1 MQSISEKISLFH
13 PHRSFFL
20 SSLSVSAFVLPR
32 FHLMLSG
39 DFLFQQTHLSALSS
53 LLFRDLFSLPAALA
67 VLMFLLAGSQNIFP
81 LNMYNTHGSFFM
93 LFLHHIWRH
102 EIHHFGAGDRSA
114 RASLYATAWH
124 TMHYGVTCISPWT
137 KAQTPDARP
146 RAPYFGLAPGRGLG
160 HPILGGVNRFLDVLL
175 IGVF

>member
-1 MQSISEKISLFH
+1 MQSISEKIYLFH

-20 SSLSVSAFVLPR
+20 SSLSVSVFVLPR
-32 FHLMLSG
+32 FHLKLSG
-39 DFLFQQTHLSALSS
+39 DFLFQQTHLSALLS
-53 LLFRDLFSLPAALA
+53 LLFCDLFSLPAALA

-81 LNMYNTHGSFFM
+81 QNMHNTHGSFFM

-102 EIHHFGAGDRSA
+102 EIHHFGAGDRA

-137 KAQTPDARP
+137 KAQPPDAPLLWPSSGAGP
-146 RAPYFGLAPGRGLG
+146 RSPYPGQGE
-160 HPILGGVNRFLDVLL
+160 PFP
-175 IGVF
+175 